1 MSSHCSTSRGS
12 DEPPLRVFSIC
23 YIIIDYHP
31 PPPFKALS
39 ATRPRRP
46 RGCCLGRYNNNMFVK
61 KKLRREDFLLESG
74 WFEELVRKPGE
85 LHMQQFQISDCEE
98 CTVCLFD
105 TAACVYI
112 D

>member
-1 MSSHCSTSRGS
+1 
-12 DEPPLRVFSIC
+12 
-23 YIIIDYHP
+23 
-31 PPPFKALS
+31 
-39 ATRPRRP
+39 
-46 RGCCLGRYNNNMFVK
+46 MFVK
-61 KKLRREDFLLESG
+61 KKPRREDFLLESG